1 MLVTDLP
8 SLAKVLC
15 LEREDRLATNF
26 KRKNCR
32 IHQFYIS
39 AMQTKPTAATAAT
52 APFRTVI
59 LPMRISVCSVSDAG
73 LSWQKTDRKP
83 GSVRRSRS
91 NSRPLKT
98 RRQWGEG
105 YGNAVVRNSSS

>member
-1 MLVTDLP
+1 
-8 SLAKVLC
+8 
-15 LEREDRLATNF
+15 
-26 KRKNCR
+26 
-32 IHQFYIS
+32 
-39 AMQTKPTAATAAT
+39 MQTKPTAATAAT

-91 NSRPLKT
+91 N
-98 RRQWGEG
+98 
-105 YGNAVVRNSSS
+105 